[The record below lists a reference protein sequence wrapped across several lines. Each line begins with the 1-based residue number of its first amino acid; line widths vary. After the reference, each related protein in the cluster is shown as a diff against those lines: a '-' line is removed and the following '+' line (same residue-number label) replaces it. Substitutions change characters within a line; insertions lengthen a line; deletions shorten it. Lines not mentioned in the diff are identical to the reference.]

1 MAYADRPDLVITHKY
16 YLDMISSAEHDPT
29 AKITPAFLC
38 SMNKGTLEA
47 HGNRAKLPARIY
59 VDDALM
65 LALSRDNM
73 EQVLAAL
80 IEAIFA
86 IMGKP
91 DMTVRQCPLGMDKC
105 LELVIA
111 PKQRMLGLII
121 DMNNL
126 TVGIPPDYVAEVLNL
141 ISTTWYS
148 HCRCF
153 TDREA
158 QKLMGKFCHLAEG
171 AHWVFHL
178 LTHLYA
184 SIAYALVENKRLLI
198 DTSPEFCNVC
208 LSLKAG
214 TFPCSAKD
222 QVKHINFAMKKT
234 AHLVHHAKFKYNI
247 NKMMPQEIEFFR
259 KKLLLESG
267 IAWETPIAHIIT
279 WMPTFTSFGDSC
291 LEGAG
296 GYSIMLGFWW
306 NIPFPEAVKQRTLLH
321 K

>member
-1 MAYADRPDLVITHKY
+1 MAYAGRPDLVIMHKY
-16 YLDMISSAEHDPT
+16 YLDIISWAEHDPT
-29 AKITPAFLC
+29 AKITTAFPCL
-38 SMNKGTLEA
+38 MNKGTLEA
-47 HGNRAKLPARIY
+47 HSNRAKLPARIY

-65 LALSRDNM
+65 LALSRGHIK
-73 EQVLAAL
+73 QVLAAL

-91 DMTVRQCPLGMDKC
+91 ETTVCQCPLAMDKW

-141 ISTTWYS
+141 ISTTWHS
-148 HCRCF
+148 HRHYF
-153 TDREA
+153 TVGEA
-158 QKLMGKFCHLAEG
+158 QKLMGKLGHLTES

-184 SIAYALVENKRLLI
+184 SIAYALAENKRLLV
-198 DTSPEFCNVC
+198 DTSPEFCDIS
-208 LSLKAG
+208 LSLKTG

-222 QVKHINFAMKKT
+222 QVKHINFAMKKA

-247 NKMMPQEIEFFR
+247 NKMMRQKIEFFC
-259 KKLLLESG
+259 KKAS
-267 IAWETPIAHIIT
+267 P
-279 WMPTFTSFGDSC
+279 
-291 LEGAG
+291 
-296 GYSIMLGFWW
+296 
-306 NIPFPEAVKQRTLLH
+306 
-321 K
+321 